1 MIKIVINSKPIA
13 LKRHRVGK
21 FGRMYDPS
29 SKDKKKTIQEIKKFK
44 PDVKLKGSI
53 LIEYKFFY
61 KRPKSHYRTGKFS
74 NILKDNA
81 PKHHIN
87 KPDLDNI
94 IKYYNDVLQMNFI
107 EDDSQIVCVW
117 AVKKYSSESQ
127 VIIKLSEN
135 VRKNDWLEV
144 AG

>member
-1 MIKIVINSKPIA
+1 
-13 LKRHRVGK
+13 
-21 FGRMYDPS
+21 
-29 SKDKKKTIQEIKKFK
+29 
-44 PDVKLKGSI
+44 
-53 LIEYKFFY
+53 
-61 KRPKSHYRTGKFS
+61 
-74 NILKDNA
+74 
-81 PKHHIN
+81 
-87 KPDLDNI
+87 
-94 IKYYNDVLQMNFI
+94 MNFI

>member
-1 MIKIVINSKPIA
+1 MIEIVINSKPIA
-13 LKRHRVGK
+13 LKRHRVAR

-29 SKDKKKTIQEIKKFK
+29 AKDKKKTVQEIKKFK
-44 PDVKLKGSI
+44 PDVKFKGPI

-61 KRPKSHYRTGKFS
+61 ERPKSHFRTGKFS

-81 PKHHIN
+81 PKHHTN
-87 KPDLDNI
+87 KPDLDNV
-94 IKYYNDVLQMNFI
+94 IKYYNDVLQVDFI
-107 EDDSQIVCVW
+107 EDDSQIVCIW
-117 AVKKYSSESQ
+117 AVKKYNSESQ
-127 VIIKLSEN
+127 VVIKLSEN